1 MAKVAIVTDTSADLT
16 PEQAAALDIR
26 QVPLSV
32 SFGDES
38 YAAGTELSNEA
49 FYERLTAPGAPFPKT
64 AAPSPAQFAKTF
76 RQALED
82 GAAEIVCFTLSKEL
96 SATWSSAVS
105 ARSDFEGDSIHVI
118 DTMTTSLGQALIV
131 RDAAEQAAGGATGA
145 EVAARAEALVARSRI
160 YFVLDTLEYLQ
171 RGGRIGKASA
181 LLGSLLALKPILTVV
196 DGEVEAVDRR
206 RTTSKARARLIE
218 ICAEHPV
225 ERLQVLHTMSDG
237 VEDFADRL
245 AAAVGLDRAQVEIGI
260 TGPVAGTHV
269 GPGVVGAA
277 LILAAE

>member
-1 MAKVAIVTDTSADLT
+1 MANVAIITDTSADLT
-16 PEQAAALDIR
+16 PEQAEAQDIR

-38 YAAGTELSNEA
+38 FAAGTELTNQA
-49 FYERLTAPGAPFPKT
+49 FYERLTAPDAPLPKT

-76 RQALED
+76 RRALEG
-82 GAAEIVCFTLSKEL
+82 GADEVVCFTLSKEL

-105 ARSDFEGDSIHVI
+105 AKSDFEGGAVRVI
-118 DTMTTSLGQALIV
+118 DTMTTSLGQSLLV
-131 RDAAEQAAGGATGA
+131 REAADQAAQGATGA
-145 EVAARAEALVARSRI
+145 QIAERAEDLVARSHI
-160 YFVLDTLEYLQ
+160 YFVVDTLEYLQ

-181 LLGSLLALKPILTVV
+181 LVGSLLAIKPILTVV

-206 RTTSKARARLIE
+206 RTTSKARKRLIE
-218 ICAEHPV
+218 ICAEKPV
-225 ERLQVLHTMSDG
+225 ERLQVLHTMTADIEG
-237 VEDFADRL
+237 FADRM
-245 AAAVGLDRAQVEIGI
+245 AEAVGLDRAQVEVGI

>member
-1 MAKVAIVTDTSADLT
+1 MANVAIVTDTSADLT
-16 PEQAAALDIR
+16 SEQVEARGIL

-38 YAAGTELSNEA
+38 FAAGTELTNEA
-49 FYERLTAPGAPFPKT
+49 FYERLTAPGAPFPRT

-76 RQALED
+76 RQALEA
-82 GAAEIVCFTLSKEL
+82 GADEVVCFTLSKEL

-105 ARSDFEGDSIHVI
+105 AKNDFEAGVIHVI
-118 DTMTTSLGQALIV
+118 DTKTTTIGQGLLV
-131 RDAAEQAAGGATGA
+131 RDAATQAATGATGA
-145 EVAARAEALVARSRI
+145 QITQRSEALVQRSRI
-160 YFVLDTLEYLQ
+160 FFVVDTLEYLQ

-181 LLGSLLALKPILTVV
+181 FVGSLLSIKPILTVV
-196 DGEVEAVDRR
+196 DGEVEAADRR

-218 ICAEHPV
+218 LCSEKPL
-225 ERLQVLHTMSDG
+225 EQLQVLHTMTPDI
-237 VEDFADRL
+237 EAFADRL
-245 AAAVGLDRAQVEIGI
+245 ADAVGFDRADVEIGV

-277 LILAAE
+277 LILAES